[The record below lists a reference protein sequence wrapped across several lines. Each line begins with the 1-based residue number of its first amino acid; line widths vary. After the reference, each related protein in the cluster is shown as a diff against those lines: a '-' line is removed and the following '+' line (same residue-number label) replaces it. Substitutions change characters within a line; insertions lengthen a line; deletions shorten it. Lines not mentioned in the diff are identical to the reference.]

1 MVPQECP
8 VGAHDQHVDD
18 VEADLDVAVGRVAR
32 EPGRCRDLKVAALDL
47 AALEASLDVLGCGD
61 VDENQSVVVAGDQ
74 VDLGSLGGSPTGI
87 EKLEAL
93 ALDEAGGCLD
103 CLLLKFEIA
112 HDDLR
117 LFAAGPFGLPCDPE
131 AAQVL
136 AEGKESSENPA
147 GPEFCAAK
155 VFRALP
161 EEPGSERV
169 WRSQGRRRRMS
180 RHREVLR
187 NGLRMAGWPACFERE
202 FESKVVGPDEA
213 TRMIA
218 CMTRNWSHRP
228 QLSAI
233 RGLAR
238 LRSELAAA
246 FWSGNTTN
254 DIPCFFIDM
263 HMSTGARGTMRLR
276 SGGYFDRTGPAE
288 SDGHGWTVAL
298 PHVGPLS

>member
-1 MVPQECP
+1 MTPRGSRPSSGGRDGGRLLDPAAEGVDVVPQECP

-18 VEADLDVAVGRVAR
+18 VEADLDVAVGRVAC

-47 AALEASLDVLGCGD
+47 AALEAALAVLGCGD
-61 VDENQSVVVAGDQ
+61 VDEDQGVVVAGDQ
-74 VDLGSLGGSPTGI
+74 IDLGSLGGSPAGL

-117 LFAAGPFGLPCDPE
+117 MFAAGPFGLPCDPE

-169 WRSQGRRRRMS
+169 WRSQGRRRRTS
-180 RHREVLR
+180 RHRGFCAMSSGATDWIVT
-187 NGLRMAGWPACFERE
+187 CYERE
-202 FESKVVGPDEA
+202 FEPKTVGSDEA

-218 CMTRNWSHRP
+218 RMTKARFHRP
-228 QLSAI
+228 PKKIVMI
-233 RGLAR
+233 RVPAR
-238 LRSELAAA
+238 LR
-246 FWSGNTTN
+246 
-254 DIPCFFIDM
+254 
-263 HMSTGARGTMRLR
+263 
-276 SGGYFDRTGPAE
+276 
-288 SDGHGWTVAL
+288 
-298 PHVGPLS
+298 